1 MHTPF
6 EFVVVSLSGF
16 SIHSFFSRRKY
27 LSDRSMYYKF
37 KKQHN
42 NFFKLEIKEFEWK
55 CRDSTISLSFFFS
68 HNTSPCGHRQ
78 LIAGCV

>member
-16 SIHSFFSRRKY
+16 SIHSFFSRRKC

-37 KKQHN
+37 KKQPN
-42 NFFKLEIKEFEWK
+42 IFFKLEIKEFEWNAEILRFL
-55 CRDSTISLSFFFS
+55 CLFFS
-68 HNTSPCGHRQ
+68 
-78 LIAGCV
+78 LIIHPHVATDS